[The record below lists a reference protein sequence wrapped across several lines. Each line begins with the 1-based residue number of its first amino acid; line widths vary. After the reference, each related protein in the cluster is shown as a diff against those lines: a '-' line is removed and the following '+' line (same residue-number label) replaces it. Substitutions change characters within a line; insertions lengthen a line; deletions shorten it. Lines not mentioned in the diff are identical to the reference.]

1 MSVNVLVVNDDGITA
16 PGLWALAT
24 ELKQIADVIVVA
36 PDRQQTGAGTSITL
50 PKPLKVRSFK
60 PRVKGIEAFAVRGTP
75 ADSVIVGTSMLGVNK
90 VDLVVSG
97 INEGPNMG
105 KDVLVSG
112 TVGAALQAHNRG
124 LPAIAMSLAA
134 IENMN
139 FEVAAKL
146 AAILAQ
152 EISVSMFPGNTL
164 LNVNVPNISLE
175 QIEGIDITRLGD
187 SGYSPSFA
195 LKKSDHNYGTTTS
208 YHWMTPGVTELK
220 EEQGTDIWA
229 IRRNRI
235 SITPIHGKLT
245 CHKGNENLPTMCS
258 RLSQKLSSGNITVL
272 DHLKTT
278 LNHQHP

>member
-1 MSVNVLVVNDDGITA
+1 MNVLVVNDDGITA
-16 PGLWALAT
+16 PGLWALVE
-24 ELKQIADVIVVA
+24 ELKRIADVIVVA
-36 PDRQQTGAGTSITL
+36 PDRQQTGVGTSITL
-50 PKPLKVRSFK
+50 HKPLKVRRFK
-60 PRVKGIEAFAVRGTP
+60 LRVKGIEAYAVKGTP
-75 ADSVIVGTSMLGVNK
+75 ADSVILGTSMLGVDK
-90 VDLVVSG
+90 VDLVISG

-105 KDVLVSG
+105 KDVLVSA

-152 EISVSMFPGNTL
+152 EMSVSMFLGNAL
-164 LNVNVPNISLE
+164 LNVNVPNVSLE

-187 SGYSPSFA
+187 SGYSPRFA
-195 LKKSDHNYGTTTS
+195 LKKSDHNYGTTAL
-208 YHWMTPGVTELK
+208 YHWMTSGVTELK

-229 IRRNRI
+229 VRRNRI

-245 CHKGNENLPTMCS
+245 CHEGNENLPTMCS
-258 RLSQKLSSGNITVL
+258 RLSQNLSGGNISVL
-272 DHLKTT
+272 DHLKNT
-278 LNHQHP
+278 LTY